1 MNKQNDYSVV
11 LNNTLKYATDFLN
24 KIDYDNVC
32 ATKSFE
38 KLREDLKKPLNAK
51 SEPPD
56 KVISEL
62 VKDVD
67 GGLLGSAGG
76 RFFAWVIGGAVP
88 AALAADWL
96 TSTWDQN
103 AALYAC
109 SPAEAV
115 IEEVVGEWLKNILGL
130 PQQTSFAL
138 TTGCQMAHFTCLA
151 AARNELLKKHSWDV
165 ELKGLSG
172 APGIHILTNRLLHAS
187 VERAARFLAL
197 GCECIKPL
205 EVNEAGQLKSDS
217 LRTALEDFKDEPV
230 IVQLCAG
237 DINTGMYDNFNEIIP
252 LAHSHNAWVHVD
264 GAFGLWANASD
275 KYNHLLKGVEHADS
289 WATDGHK
296 WLNVPYDYGYAFIK
310 NSEAHK
316 ASMSLRASY
325 LTHAD
330 EARDQFD
337 WNPEWSRRGR
347 GVSTY
352 AAIRQLG
359 TEGIANLVER
369 CCKYAHDLVIGI
381 GKLKGAEI
389 IWEPKINQGLIRFV
403 HPEIKYTEQENDV
416 FTDMV
421 IERINAS
428 GKLFVGGTT
437 WNGRRCMRISICGW
451 QTDEEDIEISIK
463 AVDEVLHNVLS
474 YSRLSHSMDSSRL

>member
-1 MNKQNDYSVV
+1 MTKQNEQYAV
-11 LNNTLKYATDFLN
+11 LNNTLKYAMDYLN
-24 KIDYDNVC
+24 KLEYDDVC
-32 ATKSFE
+32 ATKSLE
-38 KLREDLKKPLNAK
+38 SLRQDLNKPLNTYGESA
-51 SEPPD
+51 D
-56 KVISEL
+56 TVISEL

-76 RFFAWVIGGAVP
+76 RFFAWVIGGCIP

-115 IEEVVGEWLKNILGL
+115 IEEVVGEWLKTILGL
-130 PQQTSFAL
+130 PQLSSFAI

-151 AARNELLKKHSWDV
+151 TARNALLKKHSWDV
-165 ELKGLSG
+165 EVKGLSG
-172 APGIHILTNRLLHAS
+172 APQIYILTNKLLHAS
-187 VERAARFLAL
+187 VERAARFLGL
-197 GCECIKPL
+197 GSESIKPL
-205 EVNEAGQLKSDS
+205 EINESGQLKLDS
-217 LRTALEDFKDEPV
+217 LQIALEEFKGKPV

-237 DINTGMYDNFNEIIP
+237 DINTGVYDNFNEIIP
-252 LAHSHNAWVHVD
+252 LAHAYNAWVHVD
-264 GAFGLWANASD
+264 GAFGLWANASN
-275 KYNHLLKGVEHADS
+275 KYCHMLNGVEYADS

-296 WLNVPYDYGYAFIK
+296 WLNIPYDCGYAFVK
-310 NSEAHK
+310 NNEAHK

-330 EARDQFD
+330 TARDQFD

-347 GVSTY
+347 GVPTY

-359 TEGIANLVER
+359 TNGIADLIER
-369 CCKYAHDLVIGI
+369 CCQYAHRLTIGI

-389 IWEPKINQGLIRFV
+389 IWEPTINQGLIRFV
-403 HPEIKYTEQENDV
+403 NPQIPYTEQENDA
-416 FTDMV
+416 FTDLV
-421 IERINAS
+421 INKINAS

-437 WNGRRCMRISICGW
+437 WNGRRCMRISVCGW
-451 QTDEEDIEISIK
+451 QTTEADIEMSIK
-463 AVDEVLHNVLS
+463 AVAEVLDNLLS
-474 YSRLSHSMDSSRL
+474 NNKSHSLDSSKL